1 MPNEYLYYFYY
12 RERAV
17 ANVLS
22 SPQTRG
28 ELIEEINRE
37 MTSELASIDIEND
50 FEKGLACFEKWYG
63 MRENNYMAA
72 ETGIHRD
79 KPWTFDVYGKDAG
92 GYAGV
97 ALRFMD
103 IARSGKTQQMIL
115 CTPTMA
121 PSPAFS
127 IQMSSSQRAISP
139 PMAVYRIA
147 SKPILCPRET
157 SN

>member
-1 MPNEYLYYFYY
+1 
-12 RERAV
+12 
-17 ANVLS
+17 
-22 SPQTRG
+22 
-28 ELIEEINRE
+28 
-37 MTSELASIDIEND
+37 
-50 FEKGLACFEKWYG
+50 

-115 CTPTMA
+115 CTPNNGAIPGLLDTDVIE
-121 PSPAFS
+121 S
-127 IQMSSSQRAISP
+127 RAISP

>member
-79 KPWTFDVYGKDAG
+79 KPWTLTCTAKMLADTQVSRS
-92 GYAGV
+92 V
-97 ALRFMD
+97 SWILLAL
-103 IARSGKTQQMIL
+103 ARRS
-115 CTPTMA
+115 
-121 PSPAFS
+121 
-127 IQMSSSQRAISP
+127 R
-139 PMAVYRIA
+139 
-147 SKPILCPRET
+147 
-157 SN
+157 